1 MKDIEVPNNVVLEQQ
16 VLGALLSNN
25 DLYHRVGSIVRADH
39 FYNPVHGRIWT
50 AICARVTN
58 DHIASPVSLAL
69 DMEHDDGLR
78 ELGGARYLAGLMA
91 SAMSTYAVGD
101 YALDLVELSER
112 RRIMGAASDVVASLA
127 SGSSAGDAMS
137 ALEAISVVREE
148 VGAQAR
154 SKSLLRAHTEAITAM
169 NEGQAEGG
177 ISSGL
182 RALDDLLL
190 LKPQRSTIIAGAT
203 SMGKSA
209 FGVWLAYVAAKAGYG
224 VGYVSLEM
232 GDCDLANRFNSI
244 ESRIPYQ
251 VMDRPMSEA
260 MFRKVIE
267 GAKAQESLPIRIM
280 SENVRDVG
288 AILSESRRLQK
299 TWLPNGAFK
308 GFGLLIVDYI
318 QLIRGK
324 GTSFEVL
331 TQASQAMK
339 AMAKMLNV
347 PVVALAQ
354 ISRDMS
360 KRESKIP
367 HLSDL
372 RGSGDLENDADNVV
386 FCHRPAYYI
395 ERALQDPPSDIEQR
409 VDLEAAL
416 SGCRRT
422 MDIIVAKQRM
432 GSIGSV
438 RVGCDLSCNRFWDLD
453 DFKQEVDF

>member
-1 MKDIEVPNNVVLEQQ
+1 
-16 VLGALLSNN
+16 
-25 DLYHRVGSIVRADH
+25 
-39 FYNPVHGRIWT
+39 
-50 AICARVTN
+50 
-58 DHIASPVSLAL
+58 
-69 DMEHDDGLR
+69 
-78 ELGGARYLAGLMA
+78 
-91 SAMSTYAVGD
+91 
-101 YALDLVELSER
+101 
-112 RRIMGAASDVVASLA
+112 
-127 SGSSAGDAMS
+127 MS
-137 ALEAISVVREE
+137 ALEAITLALSDSATQV
-148 VGAQAR
+148 R
-154 SKSLLRAHTEAITAM
+154 SKSLLRAHTEALTAM
-169 NEGQAEGG
+169 NDAQVSGDAGL
-177 ISSGL
+177 SSGL

-209 FGVWLAYVAAKAGYG
+209 FGVWLAYTAAKAGYG

-232 GDCDLANRFNSI
+232 GDSDLANRLNSI

-251 VMDRPMSEA
+251 MMDRPMSEA
-260 MFRKVIE
+260 MFRKVID
-267 GAKAQESLPIRIM
+267 GAKAQESLPIQIM

-299 TWLPNGAFK
+299 TWLANGDFK

-339 AMAKMLNV
+339 GIAKTLNV

-360 KRESKIP
+360 KRDSKIP

-395 ERALQDPPSDIEQR
+395 ERALQDPPSDIEVR
-409 VDLEAAL
+409 ADLEAAL
-416 SGCRRT
+416 SGCRGT

-432 GSIGSV
+432 GAIGSV
-438 RVGCDLSCNRFWDLD
+438 RVGCDLACNRFWDLGTSD
-453 DFKQEVDF
+453 DF